1 MGSALDYALHSV
13 ESIEVM
19 SAAPQKL
26 KIDIVSDVVCPWCVI
41 GYRGLERAIDN
52 LGDRVEVGIIW
63 HPFELAPDTAPE
75 GQGLADY
82 SRERYGASPE
92 QGRKNREHI
101 VNAGAAL
108 GIDFRYS
115 DQSRIYNT
123 FKAHQLLQWAGEL
136 GRQTELKLAL
146 FNAYFTAQQNVSEDA
161 VLFDAV
167 EAAGLDR
174 DGAAAVL
181 VDARYAGIVR
191 AEENYW
197 REQNITGVPAFIING
212 KYMIPGAQ
220 DAETFGRV
228 LEKVL
233 EKEAA

>member
-1 MGSALDYALHSV
+1 MLSFT
-13 ESIEVM
+13 ESTHAM
-19 SAAPQKL
+19 STVLPKL
-26 KIDIVSDVVCPWCVI
+26 TIDIVSDVVCPWCVI
-41 GYRGLERAIDN
+41 GYRGLERAIAI
-52 LGDRVEVGIIW
+52 LGDRADVEISW

-82 SRERYGASPE
+82 ARERYGASPE
-92 QGRKNREHI
+92 QGRKNRERI
-101 VNAGAAL
+101 VNAGVPL

-123 FKAHQLLQWAGEL
+123 FKAHQLLHWAGET

-146 FNAYFTAQQNVSEDA
+146 FNAYFTAQANVSEDA
-161 VLFDAV
+161 VLFEAV
-167 EAAGLDR
+167 DTAGLNR
-174 DGAAAVL
+174 EEAAAVL
-181 VDARYAGIVR
+181 ADARYAGTVR

-197 REQNITGVPAFIING
+197 REQNVTGVPAFIING

-228 LEKVL
+228 FDKVL
-233 EKEAA
+233 EKVAA

>member
-1 MGSALDYALHSV
+1 
-13 ESIEVM
+13 M
-19 SAAPQKL
+19 SAAPPKL

-52 LGDRVEVGIIW
+52 LGDRAEVAVVW

-101 VNAGAAL
+101 VNAGASL

-123 FKAHQLLQWAGEL
+123 FKAHQLLHWAGEL
-136 GRQTELKLAL
+136 GHQTELKLAL

-161 VLFDAV
+161 VLFDAA

-181 VDARYAGIVR
+181 ADARYAGVVR

>member
-1 MGSALDYALHSV
+1 
-13 ESIEVM
+13 M
-19 SAAPQKL
+19 SATPPKL
-26 KIDIVSDVVCPWCVI
+26 TIDIVSDVVCPWCVI
-41 GYRGLERAIDN
+41 GYRGLEQAVDA
-52 LGDRVEVGIIW
+52 LGDRAEVEITW

-92 QGRKNREHI
+92 QGRKNRERI
-101 VNAGAAL
+101 VSAGAPL

-115 DQSRIYNT
+115 DKSRIYNT
-123 FKAHQLLQWAGEL
+123 FKAHQLLHWAGEK

-146 FNAYFTAQQNVSEDA
+146 FNAYFTDQANVSEDA
-161 VLFDAV
+161 VLLDAAQTAGLARE
-167 EAAGLDR
+167 EAAT
-174 DGAAAVL
+174 VL
-181 VDARYAGIVR
+181 ADARYAGTVR

-212 KYMIPGAQ
+212 KYMVPGAQ
-220 DAETFGRV
+220 DADTFRR
-228 LEKVL
+228 LFDKVL

>member
-1 MGSALDYALHSV
+1 MSNAL
-13 ESIEVM
+13 
-19 SAAPQKL
+19 PKL
-26 KIDIVSDVVCPWCVI
+26 NIDIVSDVVCPWCVI
-41 GYRGLERAIDN
+41 GYRGLEQAVAVLSDRAN
-52 LGDRVEVGIIW
+52 VEITW
-63 HPFELAPDTAPE
+63 HPFELAPDTSPE

-92 QGRKNREHI
+92 QGRKNRERI
-101 VNAGAAL
+101 TNAGVPL

-123 FKAHQLLQWAGEL
+123 FKAHQLLHWAGEM

-146 FNAYFTAQQNVSEDA
+146 FNAYFTAQANISEEAVLLDA
-161 VLFDAV
+161 VDT
-167 EAAGLDR
+167 AGLNR
-174 DGAAAVL
+174 EEAAAVL
-181 VDARYAGIVR
+181 ADARYAGTVR

-197 REQNITGVPAFIING
+197 CEQNITGVPAFIING

-228 LEKVL
+228 LERVL
-233 EKEAA
+233 QKEAT